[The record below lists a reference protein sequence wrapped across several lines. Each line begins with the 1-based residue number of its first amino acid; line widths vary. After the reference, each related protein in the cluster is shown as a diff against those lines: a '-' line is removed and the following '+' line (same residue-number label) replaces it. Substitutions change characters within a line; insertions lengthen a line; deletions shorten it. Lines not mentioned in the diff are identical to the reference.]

1 MEPRSR
7 RAGDVNERER
17 SQEVRERSQD
27 RREQELEDQRRG
39 QESRSRDQDER
50 DQLRDLFVGILAHD
64 LHNPLSAISMGA
76 ALLSKTG
83 TMPAREARVVARMA
97 SAADRM
103 RRMID
108 ELVDV
113 TRIRMGPG
121 LTIERQWTDVVLIVR
136 EVVDETLLAHP
147 DCSIEVVA
155 PKVAPG
161 QFDPGRIG
169 QAVSNLLSNAI
180 AYGTPEA
187 PILVRVESQA
197 DRIRVEVRNQ
207 GKPIP
212 EELIPVLF
220 DPFRSGRQ
228 PGRYGRGLGLGLF
241 IARSFIEAHGGR
253 LDVKSSV
260 GAATSFWVSLPTGDA
275 VL

>member
-1 MEPRSR
+1 MEPRSHS
-7 RAGDVNERER
+7 AGDVDERER

-39 QESRSRDQDER
+39 QDSRSRDQDER

-64 LHNPLSAISMGA
+64 LNNPLSAISMGA
-76 ALLSKTG
+76 ALLLKTG
-83 TMPAREARVVARMA
+83 TMRAREARVVARMA

-121 LTIERQWTDVVLIVR
+121 LTIERQWTDVVHIVR
-136 EVVDETLLAHP
+136 EVVDETVLAHP
-147 DCSIEVVA
+147 GCSVEMVA

-161 QFDPGRIG
+161 RFDPGRIG

-207 GKPIP
+207 GEPIP
-212 EELIPVLF
+212 VELIPVLF

-241 IARSFIEAHGGR
+241 IARAFIEAHGGR
-253 LDVKSSV
+253 LDVESSA
-260 GAATSFWVSLPTGDA
+260 GSATSFWVSLPQGDG